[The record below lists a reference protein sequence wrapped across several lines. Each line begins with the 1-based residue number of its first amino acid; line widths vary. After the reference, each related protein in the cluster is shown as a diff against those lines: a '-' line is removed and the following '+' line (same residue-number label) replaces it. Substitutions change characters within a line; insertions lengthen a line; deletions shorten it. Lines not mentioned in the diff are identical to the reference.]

1 MRKNAACRTRCGR
14 RNAKKGK
21 SDMRLFVAVLLS
33 EPMRQAL
40 LDTMAQ
46 MRAQGARG
54 NFTRKE
60 NLHVT
65 LAFLGETDAQGCVRA
80 KRALDACAAS
90 CAPIPLQLGQAG
102 RFGARPP
109 AGVQPHPSRND
120 PLVRMVVGRM
130 GAGDGGSVAGSGGVH
145 GGRSGLRG
153 VESCGPGRLHHG
165 GGAARPLVAAGQV
178 VAGTVPYRRPG
189 RVCFPGLG
197 RRPVLGVGATG
208 TYGPCAGIRRLVA
221 VLKAI
226 FR

>member
-1 MRKNAACRTRCGR
+1 MDHPSGRGRGRGLQLRAARCGR
-14 RNAKKGK
+14 GGCLGRSRAARCAG
-21 SDMRLFVAVLLS
+21 S
-33 EPMRQAL
+33 E
-40 LDTMAQ
+40 
-46 MRAQGARG
+46 
-54 NFTRKE
+54 
-60 NLHVT
+60 
-65 LAFLGETDAQGCVRA
+65 
-80 KRALDACAAS
+80 
-90 CAPIPLQLGQAG
+90 AG

-130 GAGDGGSVAGSGGVH
+130 GAGDVGSVAGSGGVH

-221 VLKAI
+221 ALEAI
-226 FR
+226 FRSRLGPRASSRP